1 MRSAKPPA
9 QLRRPPPDAEIDD
22 GLVSWI
28 SHMPAGSSRKKLH
41 HFLACAKQGAI
52 LLAQC
57 GVWICNESSAGGGG
71 ADSRVRRVYERSRS
85 TRLAALRQ
93 ILLPPED
100 RASAERRGGAAFRRH
115 EGLERRAARGPGFPP
130 RARAWPAARRISV
143 RGWSRHRP

>member
-9 QLRRPPPDAEIDD
+9 QLRRPPLDAEIDD

-28 SHMPAGSSRKKLH
+28 SHMPAGSSRKKLP

-52 LLAQC
+52 LLAHC
-57 GVWICNESSAGGGG
+57 GVLICNDSSAGRGG
-71 ADSRVRRVYERSRS
+71 ADSRVRRVYEPNPS

-100 RASAERRGGAAFRRH
+100 RASAERRRGGRLGRH
-115 EGLERRAARGPGFPP
+115 EGFERRAAR
-130 RARAWPAARRISV
+130 AALQAARPGVGTLQRLDFLLAPEP
-143 RGWSRHRP
+143 HL